1 MAGMMPFMAVF
12 RLTKESIVQLPET
25 SFAAKGIKERTDL
38 QRLLKPNIA
47 VVAPDVLIICD
58 EFEEWEDSK
67 RRIDLLGIDRT
78 GMLVV
83 IELKRDDD
91 GGHMDLQA
99 IRYAAM
105 VSRMTFQRAV
115 KTYQAYLNKNGGGTD
130 ARSSILKFMRVSE
143 PPQDEDVLGVRIVLV
158 SADFAKELTTA
169 VLWLRDWELDIR
181 CVKVKPYA
189 DGDGT
194 ILEVQQIVPLP
205 EAAEYQV
212 SIREEA
218 ISRREAA
225 RESGEPT
232 GYYFMNTGD
241 GSDEGRSWEDCYD
254 YGFMIAGGDPEHQ
267 GFVRSL
273 KVGDKVCAYLT
284 GHGYVGIGEV
294 IAEAVRQ
301 KDFVPQGKTKRL
313 IDLPL
318 KAKLQSERLNSEEKC
333 DWCAGVRWTY
343 KVPRD
348 SAVLK
353 SRFRRPTF
361 QAIKQAELVDE
372 LIASFK
378 AATGKV

>member
-1 MAGMMPFMAVF
+1 MRPMAVF
-12 RLTKESIVQLPET
+12 RLTKESIMQLPET

-67 RRIDLLGIDRT
+67 RRIDLLGIDRAGT
-78 GMLVV
+78 LVV

-91 GGHMDLQA
+91 GGHMELQA

-115 KTYQAYLNKNGGGTD
+115 KTYQTYLNKSGGGAD
-130 ARSSILKFMRVSE
+130 ARSTILKFMRVSE
-143 PPQDEDVLGVRIVLV
+143 PPQDDAVLDVRIVLV

-169 VLWLRDWELDIR
+169 VLWLREWELDIR

-189 DGDGT
+189 DGEGT
-194 ILEVQQIVPLP
+194 ILEVQQVVPLP
-205 EAAEYQV
+205 EAAEYQI

-218 ISRREAA
+218 ISRREAI
-225 RESGEPT
+225 RESGEAT

-241 GSDEGRSWEDCYD
+241 SSNEGRAWEDCYD
-254 YGFMIAGGDPEHQ
+254 YGFMIAGGGAEWQDH
-267 GFVRSL
+267 VKSL
-273 KVGDKVCAYLT
+273 KIGDKVCAYLS

-294 IAEAVRQ
+294 NAEAVPQ
-301 KDFVPQGKTKRL
+301 KDFVPAGQSKRL
-313 IDLPL
+313 VELPM
-318 KAKLQSERLNSEEKC
+318 KAKLQRERLYKEANC
-333 DWCAGVRWTY
+333 DWCAGVRWIY
-343 KVPRD
+343 KVPR
-348 SAVLK
+348 SAAVLQ

-361 QAIKQAELVDE
+361 QAIKQADLVEELTAA
-372 LIASFK
+372 LK
-378 AATGKV
+378 AAMGGN